1 MDGICAKGQGSYGI
15 RLICPEKMIMIM
27 MIVIIVIVITILIF
41 NMINIIFVIIIIVI
55 IIMNIIV
62 VIIKYFVLPYFI
74 DVVST
79 LSYQYV
85 LSSAIFYEHL
95 KI

>member
-1 MDGICAKGQGSYGI
+1 MDGICAKSQGSYGI
-15 RLICPEKMIMIM
+15 RLICPENMIMM
-27 MIVIIVIVITILIF
+27 MIVIIVIVIIILIF
-41 NMINIIFVIIIIVI
+41 NMINIIFVIVIIVT
-55 IIMNIIV
+55 IIMNITV

-85 LSSAIFYEHL
+85 LISAIFYEHL